1 VTSRDGDMQLHTH
14 CLVLNRGHTSEDG
27 VWRALDGRAL
37 LTARTGAGA
46 FYNRTLEAELTRR
59 LGVAWRDRPDG
70 LRELDGVDDDLIDA
84 FSTRRRAITAELTL
98 LVAAYEDRYGVPPP
112 SAVVS
117 AMAQSATL
125 TTRRRKQPCEGPRRS
140 TGGSRPPAST
150 AARCGRCRTPWLP
163 GIPPT
168 VCTATVVSSRCTT
181 GWNARAA
188 PRSPSTAPATTL
200 AARLSSLPSR
210 PSPNSTAG
218 GHGSP
223 HEPRRLDDASL

>member
-1 VTSRDGDMQLHTH
+1 V
-14 CLVLNRGHTSEDG
+14 
-27 VWRALDGRAL
+27 A
-37 LTARTGAGA
+37 GAGWPGPADGTDRGGRA

-125 TTRRRKQPCEGPRRS
+125 TTRRHKQPCDGAALDQWEQTTREHGRTLRALPEAVVARHPADRLHRNGGVEQVHDRLERSGRS
-140 TGGSRPPAST
+140 TLTIDGAGHDAGR
-150 AARCGRCRTPWLP
+150 AAELAALEALAEQHRRWARL
-163 GIPPT
+163 
-168 VCTATVVSSRCTT
+168 A
-181 GWNARAA
+181 ARAA
-188 PRSPSTAPATTL
+188 ATRRRIAMTRRRPAP
-200 AARLSSLPSR
+200 
-210 PSPNSTAG
+210 
-218 GHGSP
+218 
-223 HEPRRLDDASL
+223 PRRHS